1 MAAPLA
7 ETVQNNQNLL
17 NINMVNITKLTTT
30 NFMTWNL
37 QVTALLDGYD
47 LVGHLDGSTPAPEE
61 TITVNDETTVN
72 PAFTKWRRQDRLIY
86 TALIGT

>member
-61 TITVNDETTVN
+61 IITVNDETTVN